1 MRRILKLNDVG
12 WKLPRL
18 WDAATILDMKKGV
31 LLFSKKEDQEAGKLG
46 KELKQQLEAQGC
58 SVEDFSGTDHLIEA
72 KKLKQFSVGVVVGG
86 DGTFLTLVKRMEKKE
101 EVPLMGINLGT
112 VGFITEFSREGVLQS
127 VLDALEGKLPVEE
140 RPLLRVELKRQGK
153 VVENGIVFNDV
164 VVNKDTRTS
173 LSVMDVMVDGQFLS
187 HVRADGYIV
196 ATATGSTGYALSAGG
211 PLLHPMVPANVLV
224 PICPHSLSARPIVL
238 PYEQRVVI
246 RVHRF
251 GGTAYLVCDGQINL
265 QMEEGDEVHI
275 EHCRD
280 THLKIFRSPLQGWSD
295 ALKAKLQMG

>member
-1 MRRILKLNDVG
+1 M
-12 WKLPRL
+12 PRL
-18 WDAATILDMKKGV
+18 WDAATIKNMKKGV
-31 LLFSKKEDQEAGKLG
+31 LLFSKKEDQDARKIGRDLKEAL
-46 KELKQQLEAQGC
+46 ESQQYF
-58 SVEDFSGTDHLIEA
+58 VEDFSGTDHLIDQ
-72 KKLKQFSVGVVVGG
+72 KKLKQFSVGVVIGG

-101 EVPLMGINLGT
+101 QVPLMGINLGT
-112 VGFITEFSREGVLQS
+112 VGFITEFSREGILQS
-127 VLDALEGKLPVEE
+127 VLGALSGKLPIEE
-140 RPLLRVELKRQGK
+140 RPLLRVELRRQGK
-153 VVENGIVFNDV
+153 VVENGMVFNDV

-173 LSVMDVMVDGQFLS
+173 LSVMDVIVDGQFLS

-211 PLLHPMVPANVLV
+211 PLLHPLVPANVLV

-238 PYEQRVVI
+238 PYDQKVLI
-246 RVHRF
+246 RIHRF

-275 EHCRD
+275 EHSRD
-280 THLKIFRSPLQGWSD
+280 AHLKIFKSPLQGWSD

>member
-1 MRRILKLNDVG
+1 
-12 WKLPRL
+12 
-18 WDAATILDMKKGV
+18 MKKGV
-31 LLFSKKEDQEAGKLG
+31 LLFSKKEDQEAGKVA
-46 KELKQQLEAQGC
+46 KELKEKLEAKQYL
-58 SVEDFSGTDHLIEA
+58 VEDLSGTDHIIDE

-86 DGTFLTLVKRMEKKE
+86 DGTFLTLVKRMERKE
-101 EVPLMGINLGT
+101 MVPLMGINLGT

-127 VLDALEGKLPVEE
+127 VLDALSGKLPIEQ
-140 RPLLRVELKRQGK
+140 RPLLQVELRRQGK
-153 VVENGIVFNDV
+153 IVENGMVFNDV

-173 LSVMDVMVDGQFLS
+173 LSVMDVIVDGQFLS

-238 PYEQRVVI
+238 PYEQKVLI

-275 EHCRD
+275 EHSKA

>member
-1 MRRILKLNDVG
+1 
-12 WKLPRL
+12 
-18 WDAATILDMKKGV
+18 MKKGV
-31 LLFSKKEDQEAGKLG
+31 LLFSKKEDPAARKVC
-46 KELKQQLEAQGC
+46 KELHDQLLEEGC
-58 SVEDFSGTDHLIEA
+58 LVEDFSGSDNLIEA
-72 KKLKQFSVGVVVGG
+72 SKLKKFSVGVVIGG
-86 DGTFLTLVKRMEKKE
+86 DGTFLTLVKRLEKKE
-101 EVPLMGINLGT
+101 QVPLMGINLGT
-112 VGFITEFSREGVLQS
+112 VGFITEFSREDVYESVVAALKGTLQIEERTLLK
-127 VLDALEGKLPVEE
+127 VELRRDGKL
-140 RPLLRVELKRQGK
+140 
-153 VVENGIVFNDV
+153 VENGMVFNDV

-173 LSVMDVMVDGQFLS
+173 LSVMDVIVDDTFLS

-211 PLLHPMVPANVLV
+211 PLLHPLVPAIVLV

-238 PYEQRVVI
+238 PYDQRVLI

-275 EHCRD
+275 ERSKE
-280 THLKIFRSPLQGWSD
+280 THLKIFRSPSQGWSD